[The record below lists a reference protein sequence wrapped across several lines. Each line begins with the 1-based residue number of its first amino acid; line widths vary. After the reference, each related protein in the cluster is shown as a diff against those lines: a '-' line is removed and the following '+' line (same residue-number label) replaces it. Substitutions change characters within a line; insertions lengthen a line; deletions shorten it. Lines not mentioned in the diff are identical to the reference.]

1 MVVIA
6 KYLWGYKSL
15 GSIALSFKLIFLRIQ
30 IIQML
35 FTKTDGF
42 LSPGYQITQDSKDQN
57 WNRLDSLISFSPAVL
72 FLVCFSL
79 AISLSKYALR
89 WRIFLFCSLN
99 ALDVYRIVTISHKN
113 ILREIF
119 GKNVLKIFVKLPGKH
134 TRSINLNDC
143 KGTQTHNHLVCK
155 GTLHHLTKKPDDWAV
170 LWMLY
175 CIMH

>member
-57 WNRLDSLISFSPAVL
+57 WNRLDSLTSFSPAVL

-113 ILREIF
+113 LLREIC
-119 GKNVLKIFVKLPGKH
+119 GKNVLKIFLKLPGNH
-134 TRSINLNDC
+134 TRRINLNDC
-143 KGTQTHNHLVCK
+143 NGL
-155 GTLHHLTKKPDDWAV
+155 KPTTT
-170 LWMLY
+170 
-175 CIMH
+175 